1 VWKTLPVPKILRN
14 FASGVLCVA
23 LLAACGSQSGPP
35 TVTGDGFGK
44 VRFGMQIAEA
54 EQALGHK
61 LVPLVAGVGEEEAC
75 RYYKADGALPN
86 LAFTTAD
93 GVVVRLDVQPGSDI
107 VTDTGAKIGD
117 SEAQVLELY
126 KGRVEVQPHKYT
138 GPEGHYLVVKGGDGK
153 VQLVFE
159 TDGAKVL
166 NYRAGIEPQV
176 QYVEGCS

>member
-1 VWKTLPVPKILRN
+1 MPVFLRK
-14 FASGVLCVA
+14 FAIGALCVA
-23 LLAACGSQSGPP
+23 SLAACGSQSGPP

-44 VRFGMQIAEA
+44 MRFGMTVGEA

-61 LVPLVAGVGEEEAC
+61 LVPFVAGAVEEEAC
-75 RYYKADGALPN
+75 RYCKADGALPN
-86 LAFTTAD
+86 LAFMTAD

-107 VTDTGAKIGD
+107 VTDTSAKIGD
-117 SEAQVLELY
+117 SEAHVLDLY

-166 NYRAGIEPQV
+166 NYRAGVEPQV

>member
-1 VWKTLPVPKILRN
+1 MRSIIRN
-14 FASGVLCVA
+14 SAVFALCVVTA
-23 LLAACGSQSGPP
+23 VACGSQSGPP
-35 TVTGDGFGK
+35 TVHGDGFGA
-44 VRFGMQIAEA
+44 VRFGMKVAEA

-61 LVPLVAGVGEEEAC
+61 LVQLNAGDDDSC
-75 RYYKADGALPN
+75 RYYKPEGALPG
-86 LAFTTAD
+86 LAFMTAD

-107 VTDTGAKIGD
+107 VTDTGAKNGD
-117 SEAQVLELY
+117 AEAHVLELY

-159 TDGAKVL
+159 TDGSKVL
-166 NYRAGIEPQV
+166 NYRAGVEPQV

>member
-1 VWKTLPVPKILRN
+1 MSAFFRKLALGAL
-14 FASGVLCVA
+14 FAAS
-23 LLAACGSQSGPP
+23 LAACGSQGGPP

-44 VRFGMQIAEA
+44 MRFGMKLAEVEA
-54 EQALGHK
+54 ALDQR
-61 LVPLVAGVGEEEAC
+61 LAPLNPDDVDDEAC
-75 RYYKADGALPN
+75 RYYRAEGTYPG
-86 LAFTTAD
+86 LAFMAEN
-93 GVVVRLDVQPGSDI
+93 GVVLRLDVEGTQEI
-107 VTDTGAKIGD
+107 KTDTGAKIGD

-159 TDGAKVL
+159 TDGTKVL
-166 NYRAGIEPQV
+166 NYRAGVEPQV

>member
-1 VWKTLPVPKILRN
+1 MPKILRN
-14 FASGVLCVA
+14 FAIGVLCA
-23 LLAACGSQSGPP
+23 ASLAACGSQSGPP
-35 TVTGDGFGK
+35 TVTGDGFGQMRFEMK
-44 VRFGMQIAEA
+44 VAEA
-54 EQALGHK
+54 EAALGHK
-61 LVPLVAGVGEEEAC
+61 LTPLNAADEEAC
-75 RYYKADGALPN
+75 RYYRPDGAFQGLS
-86 LAFTTAD
+86 LMTAD
-93 GVVVRLDVQPGSDI
+93 GIVVRLDVQDTAEI
-107 VTDTGAKIGD
+107 KTDAGAKIGD

-166 NYRAGIEPQV
+166 SYRAGVEPQV

>member
-1 VWKTLPVPKILRN
+1 MPKFLRN
-14 FASGVLCVA
+14 FAVGALCLA
-23 LLAACGSQSGPP
+23 SLAACGSQSGPP
-35 TVTGDGFGK
+35 AVTGDGFGNM
-44 VRFGMQIAEA
+44 RFGMKVAEA

-61 LVPLVAGVGEEEAC
+61 LAPLNADDEETC
-75 RYYKADGALPN
+75 RYYRPDGGFQGLS
-86 LAFTTAD
+86 FMTAD
-93 GVVVRLDVQPGSDI
+93 GVVVRLDVEDTTEI
-107 VTDTGAKIGD
+107 KTDTGAKIGD
-117 SEAQVLELY
+117 SEAHVLELY

-166 NYRAGIEPQV
+166 NYRAGVEPQV